1 MAVSRNLP
9 PLSSVRSFEAAA
21 RHRSFTLAAEE
32 LAVTQGA
39 VSLQVRKLESFLGK
53 KLFVRQSRRVE
64 LTQAGAQYYEACR
77 RLLGDLED
85 ATSRLRSRD
94 RGEILI
100 VNTLPTIGQ
109 LWLMP
114 RLADFTSAH
123 PHIEVRVVTDIRPLD
138 MQADGVD
145 VAIRVGPLAGR
156 RYPRHLPGID
166 LTLVQRWDGICADY
180 LFDDVLVPVM
190 SRRLLEQGG
199 PIATLDDML
208 DFPLIHTASRPH
220 AWRDWLHALG
230 ATLPPQRNCA
240 DYGHFYVALRA
251 AQEHKGIALI
261 PEVLID
267 GYPGRNELTVPWRPR
282 PALKSAGEY
291 YLLTHGAWAER
302 AAIAAFRG
310 WVLREAATSAAASA
324 AAADA
329 APAGDAPASIS
340 RAHARAQNESFA
352 AAARLP

>member
-1 MAVSRNLP
+1 MAASRNLP

-53 KLFVRQSRRVE
+53 KLFVRQSRKVE
-64 LTQAGAQYYEACR
+64 LTQAGVQYYEACR
-77 RLLGDLED
+77 RLLADLED
-85 ATSRLRSRD
+85 ATSRLLSRD

-114 RLADFTSAH
+114 RLADFTAAH
-123 PHIEVRVVTDIRPLD
+123 RHIEVRVVSDIRPLD

-145 VAIRVGPLAGR
+145 VALRVGPLAGR

-199 PIATLDDML
+199 PIGSLDEL
-208 DFPLIHTASRPH
+208 LAFPLIHTASRPH
-220 AWRDWLHALG
+220 AWRDWLNALG
-230 ATLPPQRNCA
+230 AALPPQRNCP
-240 DYGHFYVALRA
+240 DYGHFYIALRA

-267 GYPGRNELTVPWRPR
+267 GYPGRNELVVPWRPEH
-282 PALKSAGEY
+282 PPKSAGEY

-302 AAIAAFRG
+302 AAITAFRG
-310 WVLREAATSAAASA
+310 WVLREAAASIAANAAASE
-324 AAADA
+324 ADDGG
-329 APAGDAPASIS
+329 PDASIS
-340 RAHARAQNESFA
+340 PAHAKAQNESFA
-352 AAARLP
+352 GAARLP